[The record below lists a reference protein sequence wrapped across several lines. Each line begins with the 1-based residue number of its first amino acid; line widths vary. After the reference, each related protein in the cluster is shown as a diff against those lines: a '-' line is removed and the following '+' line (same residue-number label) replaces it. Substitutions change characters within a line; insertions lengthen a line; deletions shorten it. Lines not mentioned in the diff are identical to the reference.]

1 MTEIN
6 PDVLSGEMTDPFF
19 DRELLTRQQA
29 AQLCNLSPQAID
41 YWVRT
46 KGLKYQYD
54 ESRTVKLF
62 ARIDIEEMD
71 DRMKMRIVGKHF

>member
-1 MTEIN
+1 
-6 PDVLSGEMTDPFF
+6 MTDNHF

-29 AQLCNLSPQAID
+29 AQLCSLSPQAID

-54 ESRTVKLF
+54 ASKKVKLF
-62 ARIDIEEMD
+62 SRSDIEEMD
-71 DRMKMRIVGKHF
+71 ERMKMRIVGKHF